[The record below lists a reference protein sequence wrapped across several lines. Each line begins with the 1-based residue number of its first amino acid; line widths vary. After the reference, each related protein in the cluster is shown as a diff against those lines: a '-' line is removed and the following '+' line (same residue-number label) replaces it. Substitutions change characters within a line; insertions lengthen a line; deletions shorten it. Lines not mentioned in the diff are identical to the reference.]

1 MTPANTLAR
10 TSSRNCS
17 MSATSF
23 RRLAHSGN
31 LAANIEKG
39 NADYHEPRP
48 YFRMAGAFAL
58 TGIFFR
64 IRKG

>member
-1 MTPANTLAR
+1 
-10 TSSRNCS
+10 

-31 LAANIEKG
+31 LAANTEKG

-48 YFRMAGAFAL
+48 CFRIAGAFAL